1 MFDDDNE
8 EYIECFKELKHLNFD
23 EVDDYNLSQ
32 NKTIDIMCE
41 EKDDVLKKKME
52 HYSEIIKMIPN
63 DFYIK
68 VDNIFNDI
76 HLPNLTIEIM
86 KNYIDDYDLI
96 SGKDYEKKYF
106 VTIKKLFDLII
117 KENIPLKCYFMQD
130 KSRIYKKYY
139 YFQYQIL
146 TNYTIYP
153 GLIRNII
160 NLIFNIKLSSM
171 SGHLV

>member
-1 MFDDDNE
+1 MIFILKLIIFLMI
-8 EYIECFKELKHLNFD
+8 YIYL
-23 EVDDYNLSQ
+23 
-32 NKTIDIMCE
+32 
-41 EKDDVLKKKME
+41 
-52 HYSEIIKMIPN
+52 
-63 DFYIK
+63 
-68 VDNIFNDI
+68 
-76 HLPNLTIEIM
+76 IEIM